1 MDKLL
6 QLRNEID
13 SIDEQ
18 IVALFEKRMAV
29 SEDVAQYKRKI
40 GKAVLD
46 SGREAEKIQK
56 VRALAHSDFNA
67 QGVQALFN
75 QLMTISRMR
84 QYMILSG
91 QSDDYSGFT
100 SVDGVT
106 GPGIWDILM
115 KT

>member
-56 VRALAHSDFNA
+56 VRA
-67 QGVQALFN
+67 
-75 QLMTISRMR
+75 
-84 QYMILSG
+84 
-91 QSDDYSGFT
+91 
-100 SVDGVT
+100 
-106 GPGIWDILM
+106 GPFRL
-115 KT
+115 